1 VAERHSAQGQG
12 RKSRRQASFSSSR
25 AKIID
30 PAPLPPSQPLV
41 RIAPGTDG
49 VSIWNF
55 ALFGDPASPYV
66 REFLA
71 RVFSVEE
78 VAAVEIHHSSSFGRV
93 HYHASANP
101 GEIWQKLSLA
111 IGRSAASHPAFENLP
126 ATYAGLSPRELEGLY
141 LEGPPGLP
149 IWVNRVGT
157 SLSTWRLRYRSEH
170 RIRLTHPILFD
181 RPDVAYRLEEE
192 LAGILGVKDF
202 RTSTLTASVAVR
214 WDPRQ
219 LTAERLV
226 RRFESSWPRLLE
238 GLEAPPSAK
247 RFALTGGLLAL
258 SFTGQ
263 YVVPSLKPLGLLAV
277 TLYGLP
283 NVKTAARQLAQ
294 GQVGLPALYSFGLGL
309 MLIAG
314 RPFSSS
320 LKAVL
325 MQVWPRLTHQTMT
338 SSQRRLFAIHRQSAT
353 WARKVEADG
362 FEHEVDIDALRTGDL
377 IAIRA
382 GESIPVDG
390 VVTEGLAAV
399 DEEGLSGAIGA
410 IDKTPGDLVFA
421 ATFVRDG
428 CLTLRVERIGID
440 TVAGHI
446 GAQLPHSKIDNL
458 LSSAE
463 AERIANRNAKP
474 ALAAAA
480 LSLVVTR
487 SLHPTEAIARPDYA
501 TGPRLSAQL
510 SALHDLGDGLRR
522 GIFFRDPAALDRLTA
537 SDIYVFDEASTLD
550 RRQIEVAEV
559 FPVND
564 ASADAVVAY
573 SAATF
578 PVSHNERA
586 RALQA
591 ESLRRGM
598 PTVEIFDRERHAGAI
613 RYRDRD
619 NHALEIA
626 APAYIAAL
634 GISLPAAI
642 AKAVENSPYAWDP
655 RRTGN
660 KSVRH
665 EDPLLRPLWVLR
677 DGEVFGVITFRRH
690 GAPEG
695 TSVIAELQARNQ
707 RARFVYI
714 SSQKQATA
722 ASVANAIGIS
732 TVFGDL
738 DPEGKA
744 RAIRNLGG
752 RTMWIGDGTSA
763 DAIPCIEASTV
774 SISVA
779 GVSTTPLDG
788 ADIVLLHPGLQN
800 LVPLR
805 RIGRSHRAALQADY
819 RVVYAANFIGVAG
832 GFLVKFGSLESGL
845 TSNLG
850 TAYVYLRRRKE
861 LRDLISGIEQRR
873 AIVMSPTREESDHLA
888 HILHTHSDGVE
899 QFVDYRDLDASV
911 QPGSGLHG
919 V

>member
-1 VAERHSAQGQG
+1 
-12 RKSRRQASFSSSR
+12 
-25 AKIID
+25 
-30 PAPLPPSQPLV
+30 
-41 RIAPGTDG
+41 

-55 ALFGDPASPYV
+55 ALFGDPASTYI

-71 RVFSVEE
+71 RAFSVEE
-78 VAAVEIHHSSSFGRV
+78 VAAVEIHRTSSFGRV
-93 HYHASANP
+93 HYRSSTNP
-101 GEIWQKLSLA
+101 SEIWKKLSGVM
-111 IGRSAASHPAFENLP
+111 GRSTVSHPALENP
-126 ATYAGLSPRELEGLY
+126 AATYSEFSRRDVEGLF

-157 SLSTWRLRYRSEH
+157 SLSTWRLRYESEH

-202 RTSTLTASVAVR
+202 RTSTLSASVAVR
-214 WDPRQ
+214 WDPRL

-226 RRFESSWPRLLE
+226 RRLEKSWPRLLE

-325 MQVWPRLTHQTMT
+325 MQVWPRLTHETMT

-353 WARKVEADG
+353 WARKVQSDG
-362 FEHEVDIDALRTGDL
+362 LENEVDIDALTVGDL
-377 IAIRA
+377 IAVRA

-399 DEEGLSGAIGA
+399 DEEALSGAIGA
-410 IDKTPGDLVFA
+410 IDKTPGDPVFA

-428 CLTLRVERIGID
+428 RLTLRVERIGID

-446 GAQLPHSKIDNL
+446 GDRLPHSKIDNL

-480 LSLVVTR
+480 LSLIVTR

-522 GIFFRDPAALDRLTA
+522 GILFRDPAALDRLTA
-537 SDIYVFDEASTLD
+537 SDIYVFDEASTLE
-550 RRQIEVAEV
+550 RRQIVVAEV
-559 FPVND
+559 FPVSD
-564 ASADAVVAY
+564 ASADAVLAY
-573 SAATF
+573 SAAAF
-578 PVSHNERA
+578 PASHNERA
-586 RALQA
+586 SALQT
-591 ESLRRGM
+591 ESLRRGL
-598 PTVEIFDRERHAGAI
+598 PTPEIIDRERHAGAI

-619 NHALEIA
+619 NHVLEIA

-634 GISLPAAI
+634 GISLPASI
-642 AKAVENSPYAWDP
+642 AGAVETSPYAWDP

-660 KSVRH
+660 EPVGH

-677 DGEVFGVITFRRH
+677 DGKIFGVITFRRH

-695 TSVIAELQARNQ
+695 TRVVAELKARNQ

-714 SSQKQATA
+714 SSHKQATA
-722 ASVANAIGIS
+722 VSIANTIGIS

-738 DPEGKA
+738 DPDGKA
-744 RAIRNLGG
+744 RAIRDLGG

-763 DAIPCIEASTV
+763 EAIPCIEASTV

-779 GVSTTPLDG
+779 GVSTAPLDG
-788 ADIVLLHPGLQN
+788 ADIVLLQPGLQN

-819 RVVYAANFIGVAG
+819 RIVYVANFLGVAG
-832 GFLVKFGSLESGL
+832 GFLANFGSLESGL

-850 TAYVYLRRRKE
+850 TAYVYLKRRKE
-861 LRDLISGIEQRR
+861 LRDLISRVERRR
-873 AIVMSPTREESDHLA
+873 AIVMSPSREESDHLA
-888 HILHTHSDGVE
+888 HTLHIRSDGTE
-899 QFVDYRDLDASV
+899 EFVDYRDLDASV
-911 QPGSGLHG
+911 QPGSELHG

>member
-1 VAERHSAQGQG
+1 
-12 RKSRRQASFSSSR
+12 
-25 AKIID
+25 
-30 PAPLPPSQPLV
+30 
-41 RIAPGTDG
+41 

-55 ALFGDPASPYV
+55 ALFGDPASLYI

-71 RVFSVEE
+71 RAFSVEE
-78 VAAVEIHHSSSFGRV
+78 VAAVEIHRTQAHGRV
-93 HYHASANP
+93 HYRSSTNP
-101 GEIWQKLSLA
+101 ADIWLKLSGA
-111 IGRSAASHPAFENLP
+111 MGRSNVSHSVLEAR
-126 ATYAGLSPRELEGLY
+126 SPNHSDFSSRDLEGLY
-141 LEGPPGLP
+141 LDGPPGLP
-149 IWVNRVGT
+149 IWVNRVGAT
-157 SLSTWRLRYRSEH
+157 LSTWRLRYQSEH

-214 WDPRQ
+214 WDPRL

-226 RRFESSWPRLLE
+226 RRMEKSWPRLLE
-238 GLEAPPSAK
+238 GLEGPPSAK
-247 RFALTGGLLAL
+247 RFAFTGGLLAL
-258 SFTGQ
+258 AYTGQ
-263 YVVPSLKPLGLLAV
+263 YVVPSFKPLGLLAV

-283 NVKTAARQLAQ
+283 NVKTAARQLVQ

-325 MQVWPRLTHQTMT
+325 MQLWPRLTHQTMAR
-338 SSQRRLFAIHRQSAT
+338 SQRRLFAIHRQSAT
-353 WARKVEADG
+353 WARKVQPDG
-362 FEHEVDIDALRTGDL
+362 LEDEVDIDALTVGDL
-377 IAIRA
+377 IAVRA
-382 GESIPVDG
+382 SESIPVDG

-399 DEEGLSGAIGA
+399 DEEALSGAIGA
-410 IDKTPGDLVFA
+410 IDKTPGDPVFA

-428 CLTLRVERIGID
+428 RLTLRVERIGID
-440 TVAGHI
+440 TVAGQI
-446 GAQLPHSKIDNL
+446 AARLPHSKIDNL

-480 LSLVVTR
+480 LSLIVTR

-537 SDIYVFDEASTLD
+537 SDIYVFDEASTLE

-559 FPVND
+559 FPVSNV
-564 ASADAVVAY
+564 SPDAVLSY
-573 SAATF
+573 AAAAF
-578 PVSHNERA
+578 PTLHNERA
-586 RALQA
+586 GALQV

-598 PTVEIFDRERHAGAI
+598 PTPEIFDRERHAGAI
-613 RYRDRD
+613 RYRDSD
-619 NHALEIA
+619 NHVLEIA

-634 GISLPAAI
+634 GVSLPTPI
-642 AKAVENSPYAWDP
+642 AEAVEASPYAWDP
-655 RRTGN
+655 RRTG
-660 KSVRH
+660 KESIRH
-665 EDPLLRPLWVLR
+665 EDPLLRPLWILR
-677 DGEVFGVITFRRH
+677 DSKVFGVVTFRRH
-690 GAPEG
+690 GEPEG
-695 TSVIAELQARNQ
+695 IRVVAELKARNQ
-707 RARFVYI
+707 RARFAYI
-714 SSQKQATA
+714 SSHKQATA
-722 ASVANAIGIS
+722 DSIANAIGIS

-738 DPEGKA
+738 DPEAKA
-744 RAIRNLGG
+744 RAIRDLGG

-763 DAIPCIEASTV
+763 AAIPCLEASTV

-779 GVSTTPLDG
+779 GVSTAPLDG
-788 ADIVLLHPGLQN
+788 ADIVLLQPGLQN

-805 RIGRSHRAALQADY
+805 RIGRSHRAAIQADY
-819 RVVYAANFIGVAG
+819 RVVYAANFLGVAG
-832 GFLVKFGSLESGL
+832 GFLANFGSLESGL
-845 TSNLG
+845 SSNLG
-850 TAYVYLRRRKE
+850 TAYVYLKRRQE
-861 LRDLISGIEQRR
+861 LRDLISRVEKRR
-873 AIVMSPTREESDHLA
+873 AIVMSPSREESDRLA
-888 HILHTHSDGVE
+888 HTLHIRSDGAE